1 MTKEAVSTTVEQLR
15 AAAEFFKPIPN
26 NDLSPA
32 GVARFELLIALSDA
46 VLAIG
51 DEMVRMGI

>member
-1 MTKEAVSTTVEQLR
+1 MSKEAVSTTVEQLR

-32 GVARFELLIALSDA
+32 GVARHELLIALSDA

-51 DEMVRMGI
+51 DEVG